1 MLLKDGAAMSKSRGN
16 VVSPDEIVAR
26 YGADTARVYILFAA
40 PPDRDLDWSD
50 SAIEGVHR
58 FLGRVHRFI
67 AQNPVQRIGTAY
79 CVQQLS
85 PEARRVLRKLH
96 QTIKR
101 ISDDFAG
108 RWHFNTSVAALM
120 ELLNELTAY
129 PEIFACASRKA
140 APSALVAEIQ
150 RTFVLLLAP
159 FAPYLAHELWEMLG
173 ETSNLLRESW
183 PEYDTAL
190 AKEEELEIVVQINGK
205 IRDRLVVSAHSSE
218 EELRK
223 LALAAPKVQATLDGR
238 QLLRAIVVPGKLV
251 NIVVR

>member
-1 MLLKDGAAMSKSRGN
+1 MSKSRGN

-58 FLGRVHRFI
+58 FLGRVYRFI
-67 AQNPVQRIGTAY
+67 AQNPVPTARADKGY
-79 CVQQLS
+79 SAQELS
-85 PEARRVLRKLH
+85 PKARRVVRKLH

-101 ISDDFAG
+101 ISDDFEG
-108 RWHFNTSVAALM
+108 RWHFNTCVAALM
-120 ELLNELTAY
+120 ELLNELTTHQ
-129 PEIFACASRKA
+129 EILASGGAQA
-140 APSALVAEIQ
+140 APAALVAEVQ

-173 ETSNLLRESW
+173 ETSNLLRASW
-183 PEYDTAL
+183 PKYDPAL
-190 AKEEELEIVVQINGK
+190 AKEEEVEIVVQINGK
-205 IRDRLVVSAHSSE
+205 IRDRLFVSADSSE
-218 EELRK
+218 EEVRR
-223 LALAAPKVQATLDGR
+223 LALAAPKIQATLDGKEVVK
-238 QLLRAIVVPGKLV
+238 AIVVPGKLV